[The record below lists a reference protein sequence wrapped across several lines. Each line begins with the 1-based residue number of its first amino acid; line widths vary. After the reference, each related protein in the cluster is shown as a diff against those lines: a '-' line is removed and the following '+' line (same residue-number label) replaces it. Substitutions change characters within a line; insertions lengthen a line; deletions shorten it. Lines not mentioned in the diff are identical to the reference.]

1 MLGAGPQPTALTTTE
16 RYFISWLCRVLTIF
30 PDVLFDRFFWLT
42 QLSSEGHLDSKDTAS
57 CFCLPYS
64 HTPIPYWL
72 VNIYDIKFEMPW
84 QFISIY
90 WPSLD
95 LDLWDSHDRN
105 LVTSKKVL
113 LERTFFFFFGLANIL
128 EIMSVYIENFT
139 FFFFRGHSSEFHD
152 SNNVLYWMVIIYT
165 ALYCIILL
173 DIIF

>member
-1 MLGAGPQPTALTTTE
+1 MIKTIIPKVESMQRWLLRIIALPQKADTQKCDTACLCKE
-16 RYFISWLCRVLTIF
+16 RYLISWPCRVLTIF
-30 PDVLFDRFFWLT
+30 PDVLFDRFFWLI
-42 QLSSEGHLDSKDTAS
+42 QLSSEDQLDSKDTAS

-72 VNIYDIKFEMPW
+72 VNNIYDIKFAKPW

-95 LDLWDSHDRN
+95 LGLKDSHNRN

-113 LERTFFFFFGLANIL
+113 LEKNFLFFGLPNNL

-139 FFFFRGHSSEFHD
+139 FF
-152 SNNVLYWMVIIYT
+152 
-165 ALYCIILL
+165 
-173 DIIF
+173 